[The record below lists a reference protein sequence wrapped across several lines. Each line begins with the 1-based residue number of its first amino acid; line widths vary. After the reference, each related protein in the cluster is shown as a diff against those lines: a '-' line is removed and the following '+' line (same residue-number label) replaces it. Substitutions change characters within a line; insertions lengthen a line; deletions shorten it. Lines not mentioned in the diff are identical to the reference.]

1 MALYPLFIQLLVK
14 VCLYATCKFSVYC
27 KKTNCY
33 VSLTHNNFLLHFRM
47 DYWLIAYIIIA
58 IILGSSLVA
67 YLFKREQTI
76 GAMVLLVLLLLTFIF
91 YGLRWFPG
99 GKLNGTGS
107 AKVAWP
113 PIVNMCPDFMVAW
126 VATTA
131 DNTKGIAVGD
141 TFCYDINNIYGLQ
154 TAAEDTNIKLVSGIT
169 INGLANQSALKVGLA
184 ADAPGKKMSVVAPLP
199 GTISPVQSYANK
211 SPNSP
216 LRWEGVT
223 DGSTVTLS
231 NISTA

>member
-1 MALYPLFIQLLVK
+1 
-14 VCLYATCKFSVYC
+14 
-27 KKTNCY
+27 
-33 VSLTHNNFLLHFRM
+33 M

-126 VATTA
+126 VAPANQTVTSGA
-131 DNTKGIAVGD
+131 PSEAIAEKD
-141 TFCYDINNIYGLQ
+141 IFCYDINNIYGLK
-154 TAAEDTNIKLVSGIT
+154 TASADANIKLVSGIS
-169 INGLANQSALKVGLA
+169 INGSNGQSALKVGLG
-184 ADAPGKKMSVVAPLP
+184 ADPAGSRMSVVVPAA
-199 GTISPVQSYANK
+199 GAISPVQSYANNQ
-211 SPNSP
+211 PNSP
-216 LRWEGVT
+216 IRWEGVT
-223 DGSTVTLS
+223 DGSTVTIS
-231 NISTA
+231 NISRA

>member
-1 MALYPLFIQLLVK
+1 M
-14 VCLYATCKFSVYC
+14 
-27 KKTNCY
+27 
-33 VSLTHNNFLLHFRM
+33 
-47 DYWLIAYIIIA
+47 IIVIV
-58 IILGSSLVA
+58 LGSSLVA

-99 GKLNGTGS
+99 GKLNGTGA

-126 VATTA
+126 TAPVAQPVSGSSLSEAITE
-131 DNTKGIAVGD
+131 GD
-141 TFCYDINNIYGLQ
+141 VFCYDIGNIYGLK
-154 TAAEDTNIKLVSGIT
+154 ASANADSDIKLIKGIS
-169 INGLANQSALKVGLA
+169 INSLANQSALKIGTN
-184 ADAPGKKMSVVAPLP
+184 ADKTSVVKPVS
-199 GTISPVQSYANK
+199 GISPVQSYINK
-211 SPNSP
+211 TPSSPI
-216 LRWEGVT
+216 RWEGVI

>member
-1 MALYPLFIQLLVK
+1 
-14 VCLYATCKFSVYC
+14 
-27 KKTNCY
+27 
-33 VSLTHNNFLLHFRM
+33 M

-76 GAMVLLVLLLLTFIF
+76 GAMVLLVLLLLTFMF

-126 VATTA
+126 VAPADTA
-131 DNTKGIAVGD
+131 AGNPATEAIKQGD
-141 TFCYDINNIYGLQ
+141 IFCYDINNIYGLK
-154 TAAEDTNIKLVSGIT
+154 TADADATIKLVKTIT
-169 INGLANQSALKVGLA
+169 INGNAGQSALKVGLG
-184 ADAPGKKMSVVAPLP
+184 ADPAGSKMSLVVPAA
-199 GTISPVQSYANK
+199 GAISPVQSYANK
-211 SPNSP
+211 QPNSP
-216 LRWEGVT
+216 IRWEGVT

-231 NISTA
+231 NISRA

>member
-1 MALYPLFIQLLVK
+1 M
-14 VCLYATCKFSVYC
+14 
-27 KKTNCY
+27 
-33 VSLTHNNFLLHFRM
+33 
-47 DYWLIAYIIIA
+47 IIVIV
-58 IILGSSLVA
+58 LGSSLVA

-99 GKLNGTGS
+99 GKLNGTGA

-131 DNTKGIAVGD
+131 DNAKSIAVGD
-141 TFCYDINNIYGLQ
+141 TFCYDINDIYGLK
-154 TAAEDTNIKLVSGIT
+154 TYTGSAASNIGLVSGIT
-169 INGLANQSALKVGLA
+169 INSTNGQSALKIGLK
-184 ADAPGKKMSVVAPLP
+184 ADADGKKMSVIFPAAGV
-199 GTISPVQSYANK
+199 SPVQSYA
-211 SPNSP
+211 SSIPESP

-231 NISTA
+231 NISRA

>member
-1 MALYPLFIQLLVK
+1 M
-14 VCLYATCKFSVYC
+14 
-27 KKTNCY
+27 
-33 VSLTHNNFLLHFRM
+33 
-47 DYWLIAYIIIA
+47 IIVIV
-58 IILGSSLVA
+58 LGSSLVA

-99 GKLNGTGS
+99 GKLNGTGN

-126 VATTA
+126 TA
-131 DNTKGIAVGD
+131 PANQAVSSGAPSTAIAAGD
-141 TFCYDINNIYGLQ
+141 VFCYDIGDIYGLKKL
-154 TAAEDTNIKLVSGIT
+154 AANTDINLISGIS
-169 INGLANQSALKVGLA
+169 INGLANQSALKVGLGTDA
-184 ADAPGKKMSVVAPLP
+184 AGKKMSTVVPP
-199 GTISPVQSYANK
+199 SGTSPVLSY
-211 SPNSP
+211 PNATASSP

>member
-1 MALYPLFIQLLVK
+1 
-14 VCLYATCKFSVYC
+14 
-27 KKTNCY
+27 
-33 VSLTHNNFLLHFRM
+33 M

-76 GAMVLLVLLLLTFIF
+76 GAMVLLVLLLLTFMF

-126 VATTA
+126 VAPADTA
-131 DNTKGIAVGD
+131 SGSPATEAIKQGD
-141 TFCYDINNIYGLQ
+141 TFCYDINNIYGLK
-154 TAAEDTNIKLVSGIT
+154 TADADATIKLVKTIT
-169 INGLANQSALKVGLA
+169 INGSTGQSALKVGLGT
-184 ADAPGKKMSVVAPLP
+184 DPPGGKMSVVVPAA
-199 GTISPVQSYANK
+199 GAISPVQSYANK
-211 SPNSP
+211 STDSP
-216 LRWEGVT
+216 IRWEGVT

-231 NISTA
+231 NISRA

>member
-1 MALYPLFIQLLVK
+1 
-14 VCLYATCKFSVYC
+14 
-27 KKTNCY
+27 
-33 VSLTHNNFLLHFRM
+33 M
-47 DYWLIAYIIIA
+47 DYWFIAYMIIVIV
-58 IILGSSLVA
+58 LGSSLVA

-99 GKLNGTGS
+99 GKLNGTGN

-126 VATTA
+126 TATVAGTGVTA
-131 DNTKGIAVGD
+131 GD
-141 TFCYDINNIYGLQ
+141 VFCYDVGNIYGLKAQ
-154 TAAEDTNIKLVSGIT
+154 ASDIDSIKLIKGIT
-169 INGLANQSALKVGLA
+169 INGLANQSALKIGTI
-184 ADAPGKKMSVVAPLP
+184 ADKTSVVKPVS
-199 GTISPVQSYANK
+199 GISPVQSYINK
-211 SPNSP
+211 TSSSPI
-216 LRWEGVT
+216 RWEGVT

>member
-1 MALYPLFIQLLVK
+1 M
-14 VCLYATCKFSVYC
+14 
-27 KKTNCY
+27 
-33 VSLTHNNFLLHFRM
+33 
-47 DYWLIAYIIIA
+47 IIVIV
-58 IILGSSLVA
+58 LGSSLVA

-99 GKLNGTGS
+99 GKLNGTGN

-126 VATTA
+126 TATAAST
-131 DNTKGIAVGD
+131 GVSIGD
-141 TFCYDINNIYGLQ
+141 VFCYDVGNIYGLK
-154 TAAEDTNIKLVSGIT
+154 AAAANADIGLINGIT
-169 INGLANQSALKVGLA
+169 INGLTNQSALKIGTSTDKTSIV
-184 ADAPGKKMSVVAPLP
+184 KPLS
-199 GTISPVQSYANK
+199 GISTVPSY
-211 SPNSP
+211 PNATPTSP

>member
-1 MALYPLFIQLLVK
+1 
-14 VCLYATCKFSVYC
+14 
-27 KKTNCY
+27 
-33 VSLTHNNFLLHFRM
+33 M
-47 DYWLIAYIIIA
+47 DYWFIAYMIIVIV
-58 IILGSSLVA
+58 LGSSLVA

-99 GKLNGTGS
+99 GKLNGTGA

-126 VATTA
+126 TAPVAQPVSGSSLSEAITE
-131 DNTKGIAVGD
+131 GD
-141 TFCYDINNIYGLQ
+141 VFCYDIGNIYGLK
-154 TAAEDTNIKLVSGIT
+154 ASANADSDIKLIKGIS
-169 INGLANQSALKVGLA
+169 INSLANQSALKIGTN
-184 ADAPGKKMSVVAPLP
+184 ADKTSVVKPVS
-199 GTISPVQSYANK
+199 GISPVQSYINK
-211 SPNSP
+211 TPSSPI
-216 LRWEGVT
+216 RWEGVI